1 MSYTITDAE
10 IRKFDSDVKGIYQST
25 SRLGGVFNKNNA
37 AGASSYQVVRLGYGM
52 GTRSVAGAQIPGMG
66 SSTDKTIIQIQNWNN
81 AEYID
86 YFQQDQVNWAAVSKA
101 AKEVCAPAAG
111 RRYDQIVIDEL
122 DSGTFNEIAADFGSG
137 SGNVGIT
144 NSKVQRAN
152 SIMSHNAVPQA
163 DRFMIAPY
171 LALEEMLSTDEFIS
185 SDYVKHQLNSAQKG
199 EIVFFG
205 GFNWIFMAN
214 NPEGGLSYTED
225 GTDHVYDCYATH
237 RRALEI
243 ALGSSNMGGSD
254 KPMTTFDKV
263 PNLGSWIV
271 NAPLA
276 CGAGVVE
283 TAGIV
288 RVKAAVT
295 PLS

>member
-10 IRKFDSDVKGIYQST
+10 IRKFDSAVKGIYQAT
-25 SRLGGVFNKNNA
+25 SKLGGCFNKNNA
-37 AGASSYQVVRLGYGM
+37 AGASSYQVVRLGYGV

-66 SSTDKTIIQIQNWNN
+66 SSTDKTIINLQQWNN
-81 AEYID
+81 AEYLD
-86 YFQQDQVNWAAVSKA
+86 YFQQDQVNWPAVAKA

-111 RRYDQIVIDEL
+111 RRYDQIIIDEL
-122 DSGTFNEIAADFGSG
+122 DSGTFNEIAADFGG
-137 SGNVGIT
+137 GGTVGIT
-144 NSKVQRAN
+144 NAKVQRAN
-152 SIMSHNAVPQA
+152 SILSWNAVPEA

-171 LALEEMLSTDEFIS
+171 LALEAMLSDSNFTS
-185 SDYVKHQLNSAQKG
+185 SDYVAHQLNSAQEGK
-199 EIVFFG
+199 VVRFG
-205 GFNWIFMAN
+205 GFNWVFMPN
-214 NPEGGLSYTED
+214 NPEGGLSYTES
-225 GTDHVYDCYATH
+225 GSEYIYDCYATH

-271 NAPLA
+271 NAPLS

-288 RVKAAVT
+288 RVKAAIT